1 MHFLAIGPSEHP
13 AATRRLRLLPAL
25 ASAPALAAAPALAVA
40 MALLLPLVAQEPP
53 ARSVVRPVE
62 FSTSQDDNLFSLLRS
77 QEHIHAYEEAL
88 DEIVRGE
95 HETAVDRLHRLLQ
108 TEAGGVVPVGPGR
121 FVGLRLAAVTALANL
136 PAAAQTAYEELVR
149 REAGALLAD
158 VQALSPEQL
167 ALLAD
172 KFPAAAHGRR
182 ARFRLADQ
190 ALERGDGFTAVAHY
204 RQALDGSAIGSRD
217 EQRAATGLYLAEL
230 LREPDAA
237 RADAGQQ
244 RLTAVGDDVVTA
256 LPPAD
261 GIGRRA
267 AFGGSSGRAPMEAPA
282 GRLASIWSEDIVA
295 PFFDQRAIGTFA
307 MHPVGDLDGV
317 FVNTGH
323 EVVAIDPLRRGLAWV
338 TPSPMRDES
347 HNYSDSTNHDTIL
360 AAACDDELVV
370 ASLQIPDK
378 TVNVDFQ
385 AGLRILWKIPQRR
398 LFAFSRQTGKLL
410 WSHYD
415 DVDGSRT
422 RRFRGHDT
430 CGNPMLLGDTVYV
443 PSHDRSGA
451 IQFSVAAYEART
463 GQPKWR
469 RLICSSQQDVN
480 MFGNARTEFTAS
492 PLALA
497 GGVLFGSSNLGV
509 AYALEAATGRVR
521 WISAYDV
528 VRMPRAMLH
537 RQEDRPVYFANNA
550 PVVAAG
556 VACCTPLDSQ
566 FVLGFDAE
574 DGRTLWRLP
583 ADATVGG
590 VDHRVLWLAGAL
602 ADEFVL
608 AGSGC
613 VAVRARS
620 ANGNEPE
627 VRSLVRPEQQNER
640 RDPRLPARPAVAGDR
655 LWLPRADRLLAF
667 DRDGELKET
676 VRLPQYLPGNLLFVG
691 GILVSVR
698 QRNCEVLA
706 DTSALL
712 ARCEEQAKARTDDPA
727 TLLRLA
733 SLRRA
738 LLPADASDGQID
750 AVMAL
755 YRRGLEV
762 CVRNNLPT
770 QHPVRAALQRE
781 LFDHAFAVA
790 RRAFTVGAGDR
801 LELLAAARDAAPDQG
816 AWVDVQTMLLD
827 ACNEDRK
834 RYTAELQRLAAQ
846 APLATMPIG
855 DGIPVPTFVLWQ
867 RALREPEPV
876 AAVQLWQELIEQHA
890 DAALID
896 GRAADVAQRAIA
908 VQMQAHGAACYQ
920 AIATRADA
928 DLAAAGD
935 DRSKLEA
942 LAQRY
947 PNSAAATAARL
958 RLLDAAVR
966 NGDLAVAGA
975 VFAETTVRGTAVPG
989 VLRRL
994 MVAAEQRGNHA
1005 LANAVASRLAAYG
1018 NEHSDWPDD
1027 RGATYSAVLQARS
1040 APPATT
1046 AVRPT
1051 LPSDDLAFVPTRDFL
1066 LPIRTQLAPGFAPLT
1081 SGAVPLYVGTG
1092 NELRALDPTSKGSD
1106 KAPLFALAYEYLDHL
1121 ILCGDALVV
1130 PDLGRVHAVDAR
1142 SGAVRWELPNP
1153 RSRTFESLGL
1163 VDGVLQLLVQPR
1175 SGGGGNELWGVEPL
1189 SGAVLFRR
1197 PLAPEQLHPKVA
1209 GDSLLRMQFATDGA
1223 VQVERLEP
1231 LTGLPRGAWS
1241 LPAGALQNLL
1251 QMSPDSIAARQY
1263 PIGLCA
1269 DERTLYLPVE
1279 PPGEGAPSV
1288 VAVDGAA
1295 EPRWRWQG
1303 RARTTLGMLVNAG
1316 DHLVVVE
1323 LSERESSRMLLLR
1336 CRDGSPARE
1345 VDLGADATVLNWER
1359 AWLATPAPA
1368 VVAVESF
1375 VDSARRQRQLV
1386 CYGTAADGATFAVPL
1401 ASEDGEVMLAPQFGP
1416 DFLAF
1421 ATRPR
1426 RGAGSVRLYA
1436 LRLADRTGLFP
1447 DSRKFRRIDLSG
1459 NRDGMAAFGPYTVLT
1474 GTQGLLLVGSAAALP
1489 AKPKPTTEGK

>member
-1 MHFLAIGPSEHP
+1 MHFLAMGPSEHP
-13 AATRRLRLLPAL
+13 AANRRLRPLPAL
-25 ASAPALAAAPALAVA
+25 GAALAAALA
-40 MALLLPLVAQEPP
+40 LPLVAQQPP
-53 ARSVVRPVE
+53 VRSVVRPVE

-88 DEIVRGE
+88 DEIARGE

-121 FVGLRLAAVTALANL
+121 FVGLRLAVVTALANL
-136 PAAAQTAYEELVR
+136 PAAAQTAYEDLVR

-158 VQALSPEQL
+158 LSTLSPEQL

-190 ALERGDGFTAVAHY
+190 ALERGDGFAAVAHF

-217 EQRAATGLYLAEL
+217 EQRAATGLHLAEL

-237 RADAGQQ
+237 RADAAQQ
-244 RLTAVGDDVVTA
+244 RLSAVGSELIAA
-256 LPPAD
+256 LPPDD

-267 AFGGSSGRAPMEAPA
+267 AFGGSSGRAPMQAPA
-282 GRLASIWSEDIVA
+282 GSLASIWSEDIVA
-295 PFFDQRAIGTFA
+295 PFFDQRAIGAFA
-307 MHPVGDLDGV
+307 MHAVGDLDGV

-430 CGNPMLLGDTVYV
+430 CGNPLLLGDTVYV

-509 AYALEAATGRVR
+509 AYALEAATGRLR

-550 PVVAAG
+550 PVVADG

-602 ADEFVL
+602 GDEFVL
-608 AGSGC
+608 AGAGC
-613 VAVRARS
+613 VAVRAKPKD
-620 ANGNEPE
+620 GTDPE
-627 VRSLVRPEQQNER
+627 VRSLVRPDQQNER

-655 LWLPRADRLLAF
+655 LWVPRADRLLAF
-667 DRDGELKET
+667 DRDGELKQT
-676 VRLPQYLPGNLLFVG
+676 VRLPQYLPGNLFFVG
-691 GILVSVR
+691 GIAVSLR

-712 ARCEEQAKARTDDPA
+712 ARCEEQAKARADDPA

-738 LLPADASDGQID
+738 LLPGDASDGQIE

-762 CVRNNLPT
+762 CVRNNLPV

-790 RRAFTVGAGDR
+790 RRAFTIGAADR

-816 AWVDVQTMLLD
+816 DWVDVQTMLLD
-827 ACNEDRK
+827 ACSDDRA
-834 RYTAELQRLAAQ
+834 RYGMELQRLAAY

-867 RALREPEPV
+867 QALREPEP
-876 AAVQLWQELIEQHA
+876 ATAVQRWQELIEQHA
-890 DAALID
+890 DVALLD

-908 VQMQAHGAACYQ
+908 VLMQAHGAACYQ
-920 AIATRADA
+920 PIAARADA
-928 DLAAAGD
+928 ALAAAGD

-942 LAQRY
+942 LAQRF
-947 PNSAAATAARL
+947 PNSAAATQARL
-958 RLLDAAVR
+958 RLLDSAVR
-966 NGDLAVAGA
+966 SGDLAVAGA
-975 VFAETTVRGTAVPG
+975 VFAETTVRGTAAPG

-994 MVAAEQRGNHA
+994 MVAAEQRGNLS
-1005 LANAVASRLAAYG
+1005 LAAAAADRLAAYG
-1018 NEHSDWPDD
+1018 NERSDWPDD
-1027 RGATYSAVLQARS
+1027 GGATYGAMLKARAASATA
-1040 APPATT
+1040 APATLAAT
-1046 AVRPT
+1046 TT
-1051 LPSDDLAFVPTRDFL
+1051 LPTDDLGFVPTRDFL
-1066 LPIRTQLAPGFAPLT
+1066 LPIRTHLAVGFAPRPNGT
-1081 SGAVPLYVGTG
+1081 VPLYVGTG
-1092 NELRALDPTSKGSD
+1092 NELRALDPTSKGND

-1121 ILCGDALVV
+1121 ILCGDTLVV
-1130 PDLGRVHAVDAR
+1130 PDLGRVHALDAR
-1142 SGAVRWELPNP
+1142 SGAPRWELPNP
-1153 RSRTFESLGL
+1153 RARTFESLGL

-1197 PLAPEQLHPKVA
+1197 AFAAEHLHPKVA
-1209 GDSLLRMQFATDGA
+1209 GGSVLRMLFTAEGA

-1231 LTGLPRGAWS
+1231 LTGLPRSTWNLA
-1241 LPAGALQNLL
+1241 AGSLQNLL

-1269 DERTLYLPVE
+1269 DASLLYLPIE
-1279 PPGEGAPSV
+1279 PPGEGAPAV
-1288 VAVDGAA
+1288 VAVDAAGAT
-1295 EPRWRWQG
+1295 RWRWEG
-1303 RARTTLGMLVNAG
+1303 RARTTLGMLASTPT
-1316 DHLVVVE
+1316 HLVVVE
-1323 LSERESSRMLLLR
+1323 LSERERSRLLLL
-1336 CRDGSPARE
+1336 DAANGKATRE

-1375 VDSARRQRQLV
+1375 DDNARRQRQLV

-1401 ASEDGEVMLAPQFGP
+1401 AGEDGEVMLAPQFGA
-1416 DFLAF
+1416 DFLTF

-1447 DSRKFRRIDLSG
+1447 DGRKFRRIDLSG

-1474 GTQGLLLVGSAAALP
+1474 GTQGLLLVGSAADLP
-1489 AKPKPTTEGK
+1489 ATPSPTKPPR